1 VIKKIVILL
10 IFILSV
16 SLMLS
21 GNIKAQSKDKIEL
34 LENNIVS
41 GGPAPDGIPPLED
54 PEYVIMEKADDFLES
69 EDVVFVVEVNGETFI
84 YPQKIMV
91 WHEIVNEE
99 FNGER
104 MSITYCPLTGSAIGF
119 YGTISTGETT
129 FGTSGKL
136 VNSNLIMYDRVTES
150 YWPQIFG
157 TAITGPSEGE
167 SLSRFSVIWTK
178 WKLVQSKFKEAKVLS
193 INTGFNRN
201 YNQDPY
207 GSYRDN
213 REASD
218 NYYTNS
224 RLIFSVLAEN
234 DILKRKEIVIAGN
247 HRDINFAILK
257 GLVRKEKEIEFI
269 IEEKQFRAN
278 YDESLDT
285 VKVFVESE
293 EGFKELIVY
302 DVMWFAWH
310 AYFPESVDNLIQ

>member
-1 VIKKIVILL
+1 
-10 IFILSV
+10 
-16 SLMLS
+16 MLT
-21 GNIKAQSKDKIEL
+21 GNIKVQSNDKIDL
-34 LENNIVS
+34 LEDNIVS
-41 GGPAPDGIPPLED
+41 GGPAPDGIPPLEE
-54 PEYVIMEKADDFLES
+54 PQYISLVEADDYMES
-69 EDVVFVVEVNGETFI
+69 EDVVFVVTVSGEVYI
-84 YPQKIMV
+84 YPQRIMV

-104 MSITYCPLTGSAIGF
+104 ISITYCPLTGSAIGF

-157 TAITGPSEGE
+157 TAITGPSKGE
-167 SLSRFSVIWTK
+167 SLRRFPVIWTK

-247 HRDINFAILK
+247 HGDINFAILK

-310 AYFPESVDNLIQ
+310 AYFPESIDNLIQ